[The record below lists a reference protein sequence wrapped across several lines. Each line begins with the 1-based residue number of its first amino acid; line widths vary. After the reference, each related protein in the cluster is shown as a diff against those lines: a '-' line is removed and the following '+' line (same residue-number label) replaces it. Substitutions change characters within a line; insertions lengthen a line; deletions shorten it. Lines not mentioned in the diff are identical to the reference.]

1 MLIVRSILCSVFFA
15 GFVLSARAQL
25 SSVPTLLGAPP
36 AMTTLA
42 PGGTVSA
49 DLRPLLGVPGV
60 TGQVVQFDTVRGIF
74 NVELL
79 ANDAPLTVANFL
91 NYMNRGAYTN
101 SFFHRS
107 VRNFVIQGGG
117 FTASSIPPPE
127 IPADAAIRLENKLSN
142 IRGTLAMARTD
153 QLNSATSQ
161 WFVNTA
167 NNSSQLD
174 TNGGGYTVFARVLG
188 NGMVVADAI
197 AALPIT
203 DARSALGSGVFD
215 ELPVLGFPASLA
227 NLVVVRSIKAV
238 PIYPTNAGD
247 AAVVTYSVVNPP
259 VSVVSASIV
268 GSTLTLTGLA
278 AGTTNVTVRAADA
291 NNSAAQVVFPVTV
304 ASAAPIIT
312 GQPLGASVAAGQT
325 VALSVAATG
334 EGLTYSWHRSSISAT
349 LAGGTGPTLILPNV
363 TAANADT
370 YFCFVNNAAGGVM
383 SERATLSVG
392 AAGQAARLSNLSV
405 RANLSAGQLL
415 IVGFSTSDEK
425 NLLVRGVGPKLA
437 DFGLANFYADPRLE
451 LYDGAGALSATNED
465 WASGLAP
472 TFASLGAFPLNAGSK
487 DAALLKVVKGGATA
501 QLKGTGS
508 GFVLVE
514 VYDATGGVSPRLTNL
529 SALNRVGTGGDV
541 LIAGFTIDGP
551 VAKTVLIRGVG
562 PKLTALGV
570 GGALADPKLEIF
582 AGSAKLAEN
591 DNWATATGSYFAGLG
606 AFPFEAGSK
615 DAALLITLPPGGYT
629 AQLSGVGGTTG
640 DGLIEVYEL
649 P

>member
-1 MLIVRSILCSVFFA
+1 MPIGRIFSCTVIFLGLALA
-15 GFVLSARAQL
+15 GRAQL
-25 SSVPTLLGAPP
+25 ASVPTTLGVPP
-36 AMTTLA
+36 ATTTIA
-42 PGGTVSA
+42 PGGTATV
-49 DLRPLLGVPGV
+49 DLRSYLGVPGI
-60 TGQVVQFDTVRGIF
+60 TGQVMQFDTVRGTF
-74 NVELL
+74 NIELL

-91 NYMNRGAYTN
+91 NYVNRGAYTN

-117 FTASSIPPPE
+117 FTVAGNSVSA
-127 IPADAAIRLENKLSN
+127 IPADAPIRLENKLSN
-142 IRGTLAMARTD
+142 IRGTLAMARTSD
-153 QLNSATSQ
+153 LNSATSQ

-174 TNGGGYTVFARVLG
+174 TANGGYTVFARVLG
-188 NGMVVADAI
+188 NGMVVADSI
-197 AALPIT
+197 AALSIT
-203 DARSALGSGVFD
+203 DASASLGGTFN
-215 ELPVLGFPASLA
+215 ELPVLGLPVSAA
-227 NLVVVRSIKAV
+227 NLVVVRSIKPV
-238 PIYPTNAGD
+238 PIYPTTAGE

-268 GSTLTLTGLA
+268 GSTLTLTGLG
-278 AGTTNVTVRAADA
+278 AGTANVTVRAADA

-304 ASAAPIIT
+304 AAGLPVIT
-312 GQPLGASVAAGQT
+312 GQPLSATVAAGQT
-325 VALSVAATG
+325 VALNVAATG
-334 EGLTYSWHRSSISAT
+334 EGLTYSWHRSAISAT

-370 YFCFVNNAAGGVM
+370 YFCFVSNAAGGVM
-383 SERATLSVG
+383 SERATLTVG
-392 AAGQAARLSNLSV
+392 PSGQVARLSNLSV

-415 IVGFSTSDEK
+415 TVGFSTNGEK

-451 LYDGAGALSATNED
+451 LYDSGGGLSATNDD
-465 WASGLAP
+465 WATSLTP
-472 TFASLGAFPLNAGSK
+472 TFASLGAFALTAGSK
-487 DAALLKVVKGGATA
+487 DAALLKAVQGGATA

-514 VYDATGGVSPRLTNL
+514 VYDAAGGVSPRLTNL

-562 PKLTALGV
+562 PTLGTLGV
-570 GGALADPKLEIF
+570 GGVLADPKLEVY

-591 DNWATATGSYFAGLG
+591 DNWSAATGATFAGLG
-606 AFPFEAGSK
+606 AFAFDAGSK
-615 DAALLITLPPGGYT
+615 DAALVITLPPGGYT
-629 AQLSGVGGTTG
+629 AQLSGIGGTTG
-640 DGLIEVYEL
+640 QGLIEVYEL

>member
-1 MLIVRSILCSVFFA
+1 MSISRIISCFAVLFALALSV
-15 GFVLSARAQL
+15 RAQL
-25 SSVPTLLGAPP
+25 ATVPTLLGAPP

-42 PGGTVSA
+42 PGGTTTV
-49 DLRPLLGVPGV
+49 DLRTLLGVPGV
-60 TGQVVQFDTVRGIF
+60 TGQVMQFDTVRGTF

-91 NYMNRGAYTN
+91 NYVNRGAYVN
-101 SFFHRS
+101 SIIHRS
-107 VRNFVIQGGG
+107 VPGFVIQGGG
-117 FTASSIPPPE
+117 FTAAIPPTA
-127 IPADAAIRLENKLSN
+127 IPADGPVQNEFKNSN
-142 IRGTLAMARTD
+142 IRGTLAMAKTGAGP
-153 QLNSATSQ
+153 NTATNQ
-161 WFVNTA
+161 WFINLA
-167 NNSSQLD
+167 SNSTNLD
-174 TNGGGYTVFARVLG
+174 NQNGGFTVFARVLG
-188 NGMVVADAI
+188 NGMVVADSI
-197 AALPIT
+197 AAVTAYDVSGQWGDNFTAIPLI
-203 DARSALGSGVFD
+203 AGALN
-215 ELPVLGFPASLA
+215 AS
-227 NLVVVRSIKAV
+227 NLIVIRSIKAV
-238 PIYPTNAGD
+238 PIYPTNAGE

-304 ASAAPIIT
+304 AAALPVIT
-312 GQPLGASVAAGQT
+312 AQPLGASVAAGQT
-325 VALSVAATG
+325 VALSVAAIG
-334 EGLTYSWHRSSISAT
+334 EGLTYAWHRSAISAG
-349 LAGGTGPTLILPNV
+349 LAGGTEPTLILPNV
-363 TAANADT
+363 TAADADT
-370 YFCFVNNAAGGVM
+370 YFCRVSTAAGVVV

-415 IVGFSTSDEK
+415 IVGFSTSGAKD
-425 NLLVRGVGPKLA
+425 LLVRGVGPKLA

-472 TFASLGAFPLNAGSK
+472 TFAALGAFPLNVGSK
-487 DAALLKVVKGGATA
+487 DAALLKTVGGGATA
-501 QLKGTGS
+501 QLKGAGS

-514 VYDATGGVSPRLTNL
+514 VYDAAGGVSPRLTNL
-529 SALNRVGTGGDV
+529 SALNRVGTGGEV

-582 AGSAKLAEN
+582 MGSAKLAEN
-591 DNWATATGSYFAGLG
+591 DNWATATGNYFAGLG